1 MKKFLT
7 ISMMAL
13 AMAFV
18 SSCNKDGNGTGEEA
32 GEATLVKTWVTDEIP
47 ASLVTDIVLDR
58 ILPSDIPEEVLA
70 DLAALAANAKIR
82 LAVDFKEDKTGGVGV
97 ILDKDAVNVL
107 ITGIKMSFAEHEKD
121 YPGLEEMYGGILD
134 KVAEKINDYNDGDYI
149 GASYTYVATPADA
162 ASGEISLVFK
172 VDDREDGDAEGACKY
187 SGLTASKVILSEVIE
202 FDDVVVPDDEP
213 VVEPGDDEP
222 VMPGEDEPDEP
233 VVLELTSASSANVK
247 VGELH
252 SLMDVYKELFI
263 PDPDEGEE
271 GKE

>member
-1 MKKFLT
+1 M
-7 ISMMAL
+7 IAL

-18 SSCNKDGNGTGEEA
+18 SSCDKDGNGTGEET

-47 ASLVTDIVLDR
+47 ASVVTDLVLGD
-58 ILPSDIPEEVLA
+58 IFPSDIPEEVLA
-70 DLAALAANAKIR
+70 DVAALAANAKIR

-97 ILDKDAVNVL
+97 ILDKTAVNVL
-107 ITGIKMSFAEHEKD
+107 ITGIKMSFAKHEKD
-121 YPGLEEMYGGILD
+121 YPGLGEMYGGLLD
-134 KVAEKINDYNDGDYI
+134 KLAGIIEKYKDGDYI

-162 ASGEISLVFK
+162 ASGAISLVFK
-172 VDDREDGDAEGACKY
+172 VDDREDGDAKGSCKY
-187 SGLTASKVILSEVIE
+187 SGLTASKVTLSEVVEESDI
-202 FDDVVVPDDEP
+202 VVPDDEP

-222 VMPGEDEPDEP
+222 VVGPGDDEP
-233 VVLELTSASSANVK
+233 VVPVAIELTSASSANVT

-252 SLMDVYKELFI
+252 SLMDIYKGMFD